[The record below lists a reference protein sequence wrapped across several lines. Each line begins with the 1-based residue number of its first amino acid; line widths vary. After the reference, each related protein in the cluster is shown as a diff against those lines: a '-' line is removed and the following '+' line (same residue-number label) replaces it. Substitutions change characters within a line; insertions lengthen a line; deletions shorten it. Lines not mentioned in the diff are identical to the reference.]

1 MTNYP
6 VGDFLIRVKNVML
19 ARKHTFSMPKTG
31 LIKNVANALKRMG
44 YLSEISE
51 NKGLLEVQLAY
62 KSKEPI
68 LSNIKIISRP
78 GLRVYKS
85 ARELASLKGPTTL
98 LISTPQGVLSTKEAL
113 KKNVG
118 GEIIAEVI

>member
-1 MTNYP
+1 
-6 VGDFLIRVKNVML
+6 ML
-19 ARKHTFSMPKTG
+19 ARKHTFSMPKTD
-31 LIKNVANALKRMG
+31 LIKNVASALKRLG
-44 YLSEISE
+44 FISDISE

-78 GLRVYKS
+78 GLRIYKS
-85 ARELASLKGPTTL
+85 AKELAEFKGPSTL
-98 LISTPQGVLSTKEAL
+98 LISTPEGVLSSREAI

-118 GEIIAEVI
+118 GEVIAEII